1 MIDAPGGPFWW
12 PEANE
17 AFRDDQTTLAQDI
30 PVLELDVNV
39 NDPLFAPARAAE
51 NLLEL
56 ISARKLG

>member
-17 AFRDDQTTLAQDI
+17 AFRETIKQHLRADI

-39 NDPLFAPARAAE
+39 NDPLFARSAAE

-56 ISARKLG
+56 IGARKLG